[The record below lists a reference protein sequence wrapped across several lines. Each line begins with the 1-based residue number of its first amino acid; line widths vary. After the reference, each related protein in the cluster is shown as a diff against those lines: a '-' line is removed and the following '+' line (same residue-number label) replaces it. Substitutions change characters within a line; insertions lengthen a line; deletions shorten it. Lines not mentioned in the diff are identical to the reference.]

1 MNKRKSSVFLASILI
16 ISSMTVA
23 FATWDKGHSIFK
35 IGSDR
40 SNSDTYFGELNEYS
54 SGNAELE
61 LGSIK
66 EIEVSWNSGDIE
78 ILEYDGDKILI
89 NEKTAE
95 PLSEEDELIYLSKNG
110 KLIVRASKVLNDGQR
125 EVSIEKN
132 LSIAIPKKKNTLIN
146 EIKLSSVNSKIIVD
160 TEHVSKLKI
169 DSANGN
175 INLLGRYDKIEIGE
189 ASGNIEAELLNC
201 PQNVA
206 VNSVN
211 GNVLLSMPENKGF
224 VLEHEIKNGN
234 FECDF
239 PLTSKENYAIYKKAK
254 SNINIAIVNGN
265 IKIIKQK

>member
-1 MNKRKSSVFLASILI
+1 MDKRKSSVFLASVLI

-23 FATWDKGHSIFK
+23 FATWEKGHSIFK

-66 EIEVSWNSGDIE
+66 GIEVSWNDGDIKVS
-78 ILEYDGDKILI
+78 EYDGDKILI
-89 NEKTAE
+89 SEETAE
-95 PLSEEDELIYLSKNG
+95 PLSEKDKLIYLSKNG
-110 KLIVRASKVLNDGQR
+110 KLIIRTSKVLDDKKN
-125 EVSIEKN
+125 EVSIEKH
-132 LSIAIPKKKNTLIN
+132 LSIRIPKKNRILID
-146 EIKLSSVNSKIIVD
+146 EVKLSTVNSRIIVD
-160 TEHVSKLKI
+160 AEYVSKLKI
-169 DSANGN
+169 DSANGD
-175 INLLGRYDKIEIGE
+175 INLLGRYDKIEINN
-189 ASGNIEAELLNC
+189 ASGNTKAELLNC
-201 PQNVA
+201 PQNVYLDA
-206 VNSVN
+206 VN
-211 GNVLLSMPENKGF
+211 GNVSLSIPENKGF
-224 VLEHEIKNGN
+224 ILEHDIKNGN